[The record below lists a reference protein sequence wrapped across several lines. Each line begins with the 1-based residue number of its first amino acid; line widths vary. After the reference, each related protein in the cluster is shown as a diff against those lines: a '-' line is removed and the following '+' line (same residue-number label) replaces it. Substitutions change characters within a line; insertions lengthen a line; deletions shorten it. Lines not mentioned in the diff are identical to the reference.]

1 MTFYDIEYII
11 IIVVLISVFFIGLKS
26 RSIEYDKLYL
36 PFVIDKQMAVALKG
50 LACILI
56 LLGHWGQ
63 RKFDV
68 DMPWGVSK
76 VVWNTTANIGLVW
89 FMFFFGYGMS
99 LKKGTEEVGLDRWW
113 HRMKK
118 IYVPLFF
125 VSVISVVLYVILPDC
140 FSIGEIKQLWIPE
153 TIHQLHNFSMSDM
166 LSIIKNMLG
175 WGDWY
180 VACILMF
187 YTIFYFA
194 VYISCKYKLN
204 TTILLAIFFCIY
216 YIWAYFYYGPL
227 EGHYYRY
234 VWAFLFGHAV
244 AKRTKVSWIVVV
256 VSLFTWYCEGKI
268 LWACFI
274 IGIAILFLCSY
285 LNLKYE
291 MQSKCLLFLGGISY
305 FYYLSHIR
313 VGYVFITYMQIDSII
328 VWCILT
334 TLIAYLFNKAY
345 FYVVK

>member
-1 MTFYDIEYII
+1 
-11 IIVVLISVFFIGLKS
+11 
-26 RSIEYDKLYL
+26 
-36 PFVIDKQMAVALKG
+36 
-50 LACILI
+50 
-56 LLGHWGQ
+56 
-63 RKFDV
+63 
-68 DMPWGVSK
+68 
-76 VVWNTTANIGLVW
+76 
-89 FMFFFGYGMS
+89 MFFSGYGMS

-305 FYYLSHIR
+305 FYYLSHISR
-313 VGYVFITYMQIDSII
+313 I
-328 VWCILT
+328 C
-334 TLIAYLFNKAY
+334 
-345 FYVVK
+345 FYNVYADR

>member
-50 LACILI
+50 LACVLI

-89 FMFFFGYGMS
+89 FMFFSGYGMS

-204 TTILLAIFFCIY
+204 TTIL
-216 YIWAYFYYGPL
+216 
-227 EGHYYRY
+227 
-234 VWAFLFGHAV
+234 
-244 AKRTKVSWIVVV
+244 
-256 VSLFTWYCEGKI
+256 
-268 LWACFI
+268 
-274 IGIAILFLCSY
+274 
-285 LNLKYE
+285 
-291 MQSKCLLFLGGISY
+291 
-305 FYYLSHIR
+305 
-313 VGYVFITYMQIDSII
+313 
-328 VWCILT
+328 
-334 TLIAYLFNKAY
+334 
-345 FYVVK
+345 